1 MAHRGVCPEMACE
14 RIRQELE
21 KAGGVKRVA
30 YRVVAEEMGIPWTTA
45 RTWHSRET
53 QMSPPPKP
61 RSEAKPKPKR
71 ISKLNPT
78 DKEVV
83 VSEEF
88 RAAFEAMR
96 GAIQNA
102 KAGNWKATSQQ
113 AALHYLDILVDV
125 VTVK

>member
-1 MAHRGVCPEMACE
+1 MACE

-21 KAGGVKRVA
+21 KTPTKTAAFKA
-30 YRVVAEEMGIPWTTA
+30 VAEEMGLSPQTV
-45 RTWHSRET
+45 RTWHYRAVSNET
-53 QMSPPPKP
+53 GHRKS
-61 RSEAKPKPKR
+61 RSEPKSKR
-71 ISKLNPT
+71 VSKLNPT

-102 KAGNWKATSQQ
+102 KAENWKATSQQ